1 VFGRR
6 RKLAPPSLA
15 GQVGGANTLR
25 RMTESTA
32 SPERTR
38 TFTWDDP
45 MVCAAAAQAMS
56 GEDFLAAMVRGEY
69 PRPPIA
75 NALGFA
81 LVEVGDGTAVF
92 EVTPAEYHYNPIGVV
107 HGGLLATVLD
117 SAMGC
122 SVHSTIRQGAA
133 YTTLE
138 LKVNY
143 VRPATQRSG
152 PLRCEARV
160 LHRGKRSATAEG
172 RVVDRDGRLYAHGT
186 TTCLLMEAPS
196 PRS

>member
-1 VFGRR
+1 MSDPN
-6 RKLAPPSLA
+6 A
-15 GQVGGANTLR
+15 
-25 RMTESTA
+25 TA
-32 SPERTR
+32 ERTR

-45 MVCAAAAQAMS
+45 LLCAAGAQAMA
-56 GEDFLAAMVRGEY
+56 GKEFLSAMVRGEFS
-69 PRPPIA
+69 RPPIA
-75 NALGFA
+75 NALGFG

-122 SVHSTIRQGAA
+122 SVHSTLARGTA

-138 LKVNY
+138 LKVNF
-143 VRPATQRSG
+143 VRAATQSTG

-172 RVVDRDGRLYAHGT
+172 RVVDGAGKLYAHAT
-186 TTCLLMEAPS
+186 TTCLLMEIAAS
-196 PRS
+196 SERA